1 MDFTMGVGVNS
12 LILLVSLQV
21 RHMHRNHRSLF
32 LLNVQKLNQAMLQ
45 GVVKVHRFVGLELHH
60 SDMTVLYPKL
70 SILDDKQR
78 SLDPACISVE
88 SDFFVLD
95 VSHDGDFFRDF
106 KLASKLLDA
115 ANKVVGI
122 VMSSNPVTVDEN
134 FDITTC
140 TNH

>member
-1 MDFTMGVGVNS
+1 MDFAMGVGVNS

-60 SDMTVLYPKL
+60 SDVTILYPEL

-88 SDFFVLD
+88 PDFFVLD
-95 VSHDGDFFRDF
+95 VSHD
-106 KLASKLLDA
+106 
-115 ANKVVGI
+115 
-122 VMSSNPVTVDEN
+122 
-134 FDITTC
+134 
-140 TNH
+140 